1 MQLAKEGLLLL
12 LLLYLS
18 HLAHDMCGSTAVERH
33 AGHKQTIVE
42 RVSCDVLLIYM
53 SQSYL

>member
-1 MQLAKEGLLLL
+1 MQLAKEELLLL
-12 LLLYLS
+12 LLLYFS